1 MKPLQHRTSRH
12 EKQKNQRGFSL
23 IELMIVIAIIGILI
37 AVGITGYKAAM
48 KAANEAAAVKTLRS
62 IAEQQ
67 MLYYNAHQRSSF
79 GTFEEMRKENLLD
92 SRFDGTTPVV
102 DGYVYTMKVIPKST
116 TSQAGYTHQC
126 RPAGRRRRG
135 RDRQEPLLRRLR
147 HEHDPRQR
155 PATGHGDRSANRP
168 VKKFLTSGNPA
179 PATRKVAGASIFVG
193 PLSQNRKQ
201 IPTHTTSITNSKSD
215 GG

>member
-1 MKPLQHRTSRH
+1 MKSLNRN
-12 EKQKNQRGFSL
+12 KKNQRGFSL

-37 AVGITGYKAAM
+37 GVGIVGYRAAIR
-48 KAANEAAAVKTLRS
+48 AANEAAAVKTLRS

-116 TSQAGYTHQC
+116 TTQPGYSIT
-126 RPAGRRRRG
+126 A
-135 RDRQEPLLRRLR
+135 
-147 HEHDPRQR
+147 DPQV
-155 PATGHGDRSANRP
+155 PTGVSATGKNFYYVDSDTNTIHVNW
-168 VKKFLTSGNPA
+168 NQQ
-179 PATRKVAGASIFVG
+179 ATATDPPIG
-193 PLSQNRKQ
+193 Q
-201 IPTHTTSITNSKSD
+201 
-215 GG
+215 

>member
-1 MKPLQHRTSRH
+1 MKPLDNTKKS
-12 EKQKNQRGFSL
+12 QRGFSL

-37 AVGITGYKAAM
+37 GVGIVGWKSALRS
-48 KAANEAAAVKTLRS
+48 ANEAAAVRTLRS

-116 TSQAGYTHQC
+116 TTQPGYSIT
-126 RPAGRRRRG
+126 A
-135 RDRQEPLLRRLR
+135 
-147 HEHDPRQR
+147 DPQV
-155 PATGHGDRSANRP
+155 PTGVSATGKNFYYVDSDTNTIHVNSTQQA
-168 VKKFLTSGNPA
+168 A
-179 PATRKVAGASIFVG
+179 ATDPPIG
-193 PLSQNRKQ
+193 Q
-201 IPTHTTSITNSKSD
+201 
-215 GG
+215 

>member
-1 MKPLQHRTSRH
+1 MKPLDNTKKS
-12 EKQKNQRGFSL
+12 QRGFSL

-37 AVGITGYKAAM
+37 GVGIVGWKSALRS
-48 KAANEAAAVKTLRS
+48 ANEAAAVRTLRS

-116 TSQAGYTHQC
+116 TTQPGYSIT
-126 RPAGRRRRG
+126 A
-135 RDRQEPLLRRLR
+135 
-147 HEHDPRQR
+147 DPQV
-155 PATGHGDRSANRP
+155 PTGVSATGKNFYYVDSDTNTIHVNS
-168 VKKFLTSGNPA
+168 TQQ
-179 PATRKVAGASIFVG
+179 ATATDPPIG
-193 PLSQNRKQ
+193 Q
-201 IPTHTTSITNSKSD
+201 
-215 GG
+215 